1 MIHNHFASLK
11 PRIKA
16 TLEKSDEGSPVIEKY
31 LACAGLIREELE
43 QNKRLLQ
50 QHPFDNS
57 RQEILY
63 YKKTVP
69 EAYSELIFFTK
80 LARLEGARKYR
91 SPNIF
96 RELLHEE
103 LRESE
108 AFMHKHDEKCKYYY
122 EDRTH
127 LDDQLFTRQ
136 GRGVWSED
144 EIGLFI
150 DEDFP
155 VGAYWFSMIKA
166 NERWREGLSAALNE
180 TADAPAARQA
190 NRLPCMAKPVELV
203 EIFKAMHLAGW
214 FGDATFKEIMDW
226 ARDHLGVK
234 IGNYD
239 VILQELAMRKTSQ
252 TKALDRLTGEMG
264 KWLDDKV

>member
-1 MIHNHFASLK
+1 MNQHYFASLK
-11 PRIKA
+11 PRIEA

-31 LACAGLIREELE
+31 LACVGLIREELE
-43 QNKRLLQ
+43 QNKKHLQ
-50 QHPFDNS
+50 QHPFDNKQ
-57 RQEILY
+57 QEILY
-63 YKKTVP
+63 YKKIVP
-69 EAYSELIFFTK
+69 EAYSQLIFFTK

-108 AFMHKHDEKCKYYY
+108 AFLLKNDDKCQYYY

-127 LDDQLFTRQ
+127 LDDHLFTRHS
-136 GRGVWSED
+136 RGLWSED
-144 EIGLFI
+144 EIGAFI
-150 DEDFP
+150 DDGFP
-155 VGAYWFSMIKA
+155 VGAYWLSMIKA
-166 NERWREGLSAALNE
+166 YERWRDRLRAVLEE
-180 TADAPAARQA
+180 TIDAPTARKA

-214 FGDATFKEIMDW
+214 FGDATFKEVMDW
-226 ARDHLGVK
+226 ARDHLGAK

-239 VILQELAMRKTSQ
+239 VILQELAMRKTSK
-252 TKALDRLTGEMG
+252 TKALDRLAGEMV